1 MPICLPLDT
10 SVREVIVRSL
20 VFFLASFHSEQP
32 RTVVPGAEAAIGKSR
47 TVPFR
52 TSVQGSARGEQKH
65 LQKWQSTRN
74 GTAVLFVDTAG
85 TQLGPKSVLRRSLT
99 KLCESRCNCAHIE
112 IEQRTVEVELDSPET
127 W

>member
-52 TSVQGSARGEQKH
+52 TSVQGSARGEH
-65 LQKWQSTRN
+65 LQKWQRTRN

-85 TQLGPKSVLRRSLT
+85 TQLGPKSVLRN
-99 KLCESRCNCAHIE
+99 EVIDE
-112 IEQRTVEVELDSPET
+112 TVRK
-127 W
+127 